1 VSEAFSHFISVA
13 SRTLWQRIVGKNQR
27 DRQRRKGQFLRFI
40 SWLFVGS
47 VVLLVLLLVGQF
59 VTRVFVSPPVTS
71 EAERTD
77 LWVKKGERIQL
88 TVLNGSGEPNIARKF
103 TDFLRARKFDV
114 VEIANYSRQDLE
126 HTMIVDRISD
136 SLASEK
142 VAYAL
147 GIERSRIVREFDSQ
161 AFVHAEIIIGK
172 DFLAL
177 KPMQ

>member
-1 VSEAFSHFISVA
+1 MSKRSI
-13 SRTLWQRIVGKNQR
+13 WQRIIGKGQR
-27 DRQRRKGQFLRFI
+27 ERQRRKGQFVRFV

-47 VVLLVLLLVGQF
+47 VALLVLLLVGQF
-59 VTRVFVSPPVTS
+59 VSRVFVSPPVTS

-88 TVLNGSGEPNIARKF
+88 TVLNGSGEPHIARKF

-114 VEIANYSRQDLE
+114 VEMSNYKRQDLE
-126 HTMIVDRISD
+126 HTIIVDRIAD

-147 GIERSRIVREFDSQ
+147 GIDRSRIVREFDSE
-161 AFVHAEIIIGK
+161 AFVHAEIVIGK
-172 DFLAL
+172 DFQAL
-177 KPMQ
+177 KPMK